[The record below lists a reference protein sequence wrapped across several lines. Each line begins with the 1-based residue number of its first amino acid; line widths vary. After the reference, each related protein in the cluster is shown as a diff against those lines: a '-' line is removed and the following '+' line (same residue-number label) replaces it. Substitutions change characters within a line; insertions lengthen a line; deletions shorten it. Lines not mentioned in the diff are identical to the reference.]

1 MPSRVRAWVFA
12 ATRSL
17 LSNLIDPLVAL
28 SRPMMLFISVVL
40 PAPLRP
46 ISPAMVPVGSCSD
59 TSRKICTDWIET
71 LRFATLSI
79 CRAFLLVHPVQLA
92 SDHVALDLGV
102 GERDFR
108 RRVGD
113 DASIIKSEHAL
124 REAAHHLHVMFDE
137 QHRRALRL

>member
-1 MPSRVRAWVFA
+1 ME
-12 ATRSL
+12 
-17 LSNLIDPLVAL
+17 PLVAL
-28 SRPMMLFISVVL
+28 SSPMMLFISVVL

-59 TSRKICTDWIET
+59 TLRRICTDWI
-71 LRFATLSI
+71 ATLSLSTLST
-79 CRAFLLVHPVQLA
+79 CRTLLFVHPVQLA
-92 SDHVALDLGV
+92 ADHIALDLGV

-124 REAAHHLHVMFDE
+124 REAAHHLHVMF
-137 QHRRALRL
+137 